1 MLTYGFYKLVCD
13 KAVAKYET
21 SSNSSNVSTMIA
33 PHVPKIYLNYLK
45 LPAILAVWPA
55 VAF

>member
-1 MLTYGFYKLVCD
+1 MLTYDFYKLVCD

-45 LPAILAVWPA
+45 LPAILAV
-55 VAF
+55 